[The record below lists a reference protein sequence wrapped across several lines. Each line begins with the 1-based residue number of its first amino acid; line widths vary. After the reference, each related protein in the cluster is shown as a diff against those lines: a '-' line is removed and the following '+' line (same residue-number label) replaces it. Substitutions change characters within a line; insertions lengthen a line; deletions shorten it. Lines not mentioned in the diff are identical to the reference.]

1 MKIKIDDKE
10 YDTDEMS
17 KEAIAQIQAI
27 QFTDTEITRCQLMLA
42 SLQTARNAYGRALKE
57 ILDGN
62 EDTDDNSS
70 VELPDNLT
78 FD

>member
-27 QFTDTEITRCQLMLA
+27 QFTDTEITRCQLLLA

-62 EDTDDNSS
+62 EDTDDKSS

>member
-27 QFTDTEITRCQLMLA
+27 QITDTEITRCQLLLA

-62 EDTDDNSS
+62 EDTDDKSS